1 MVHIT
6 NDCYNRIKLE
16 NEKYINQRLNS
27 RYAGRNIDI
36 CSRCYKNLITNKV
49 AGIIKGELVCQNCL
63 TDWQNQKVNSKIE
76 VKNV

>member
-1 MVHIT
+1 MVYNT
-6 NDCYNRIKLE
+6 NEFNNRIKLE
-16 NEKYINQRLNS
+16 NEKYINKRMNE
-27 RYAGRNIDI
+27 RFTGRNIDI